1 MLAQLGI
8 SRPMAMYEL
17 YSRVGSAAKIVN
29 AREHIREIC
38 PDISDRFVKLLS
50 TLEQFRKRAEE
61 EMEYTEKHRIKVLC
75 MPDPNYPQRL
85 KNCPDAPMVLYSL
98 GNADLNARHTV
109 SIVGTRHCTAYGR
122 ELVQAFVRDL
132 KNLCPDVIIFSGL
145 AYGIDVSAH
154 RAALDN
160 GLSTVGIV
168 AHGLDDIYPRT
179 HRDTAAAMLKN
190 GGLLTEYTTHT
201 QPKAH
206 NFVQRNRIV
215 AGCTDATLLVESAR
229 KGGGLITCRI
239 AQSYGRDVFAFPGAV
254 GAEYSEGC
262 NNLIHNN
269 TAGLITSA
277 EDFVKDMNW
286 EISEESKKKPNQGI
300 ERTLFPDLSSDEQR
314 VVDVL
319 SKNNDLQIN
328 TLAIQSDTPIA
339 RLSAILFE
347 LEMKGVVQT
356 MAGGTYHLLT
366 L

>member
-1 MLAQLGI
+1 M
-8 SRPMAMYEL
+8 
-17 YSRVGSAAKIVN
+17 
-29 AREHIREIC
+29 
-38 PDISDRFVKLLS
+38 
-50 TLEQFRKRAEE
+50 
-61 EMEYTEKHRIKVLC
+61 
-75 MPDPNYPQRL
+75 
-85 KNCPDAPMVLYSL
+85 
-98 GNADLNARHTV
+98 
-109 SIVGTRHCTAYGR
+109 
-122 ELVQAFVRDL
+122 
-132 KNLCPDVIIFSGL
+132 IIFSGL

-286 EISEESKKKPNQGI
+286 ETSEESKKKRNQGI
-300 ERTLFPDLSSDEQR
+300 ERTLFPDLSPDEQR